1 MNTCLVMMISGLK
14 KTSAL
19 FLGFLFVLLI
29 VFAGCTEKKSNT
41 GEDFLFTT
49 LDGETK
55 HLSDY
60 YGKVIVLDCMAVN
73 CQPCMFQMFE
83 LKKIS
88 ENYSKNDVAILSI
101 DVWVSSGETAS
112 LVHDFID
119 AFKNQVNMTL
129 DWTFGLDDST
139 GTIQN
144 TYASSGVPT
153 LFIFDK
159 KGNIYY
165 SHVGYDDY
173 QTLASKLDQ
182 VLSKV

>member
-1 MNTCLVMMISGLK
+1 MMISGIK
-14 KTSAL
+14 KPPVL
-19 FLGFLFVLLI
+19 FLVFLFFFLT
-29 VFAGCTEKKSNT
+29 VFAGCTEEKNNT
-41 GEDFLFTT
+41 GEDFSFTS

-55 HLSDY
+55 HLSDF

-73 CQPCMFQMFE
+73 CQPCMRQMFE

-88 ENYSKNDVAILSI
+88 ENYSKNDVIILSI

-112 LVHDFID
+112 MLQDTID

-129 DWTFGLDDST
+129 DWTFGLDDLQ

-144 TYASSGVPT
+144 TYASAGVPT
-153 LFIFDK
+153 LYIFDK

-165 SHVGYDDY
+165 SHVGYEDY
-173 QTLASKLDQ
+173 LILASKLDM
-182 VLSKV
+182 VLSQG

>member
-1 MNTCLVMMISGLK
+1 MMISGIK
-14 KTSAL
+14 KPLVL
-19 FLGFLFVLLI
+19 FIVFLFVFLTA
-29 VFAGCTEKKSNT
+29 FAGCTEERIT
-41 GEDFLFTT
+41 TADDFAFTT

-55 HLSDY
+55 HLSDF
-60 YGKVIVLDCMAVN
+60 YGKVMVLDCMAVN

-88 ENYSKNDVAILSI
+88 ENYSKNDVIILSI

-112 LVHDFID
+112 ILQETID

-129 DWTFGLDDST
+129 DWTFGLDDLQ

-144 TYASSGVPT
+144 TYASTGVPT
-153 LFIFDK
+153 LYIFDK

-165 SHVGYDDY
+165 SHVGYEEY
-173 QTLASKLDQ
+173 SSLAAKLNQ
-182 VLSKV
+182 VLKKDK

>member
-1 MNTCLVMMISGLK
+1 MTISGMK
-14 KTSAL
+14 KLTVL
-19 FLGFLFVLLI
+19 FLVFLFIFLSI
-29 VFAGCTEKKSNT
+29 FAGCTQKNNT
-41 GEDFLFTT
+41 TSDDFAFTT

-55 HLSDY
+55 YLSDF

-88 ENYSKNDVAILSI
+88 ENYSKNDVTILSI
-101 DVWVSSGETAS
+101 DVWASSGETTS
-112 LVHDFID
+112 MLQDTLD
-119 AFKNQVNMTL
+119 AFKNQANLTL
-129 DWTFGLDDST
+129 DWMFGLDDLH

-144 TYASSGVPT
+144 TYASAGVPT
-153 LFIFDK
+153 LYIFDK

-165 SHVGYDDY
+165 SHVGYEDY
-173 QTLASKLDQ
+173 SVLASKLDE

>member
-1 MNTCLVMMISGLK
+1 MISGIK
-14 KTSAL
+14 KPSVL
-19 FLGFLFVLLI
+19 FLVFLFFFLT
-29 VFAGCTEKKSNT
+29 VFAGCTEEKSTT
-41 GEDFLFTT
+41 GEDFAFTT

-55 HLSDY
+55 HLSDF

-88 ENYSKNDVAILSI
+88 ENYSKNDVIILSI

-112 LVHDFID
+112 MLQDTID
-119 AFKNQVNMTL
+119 EFKNQVNVTL
-129 DWTFGLDDST
+129 DWTFGLDDLH

-144 TYASSGVPT
+144 TYASAGVPT
-153 LFIFDK
+153 LYIFDK

-165 SHVGYDDY
+165 SHVGYEDY
-173 QTLASKLDQ
+173 VILASKLDM
-182 VLSKV
+182 VLSKG

>member
-1 MNTCLVMMISGLK
+1 MMISRIDDPPV
-14 KTSAL
+14 L
-19 FLGFLFVLLI
+19 FLVFLFVFLI
-29 VFAGCTEKKSNT
+29 VFTGCTEEKSNT
-41 GEDFLFTT
+41 GEDFSFTT

-55 HLSDY
+55 HLIDF

-88 ENYSKNDVAILSI
+88 ENYSKNDVTILSI

-112 LVHDFID
+112 MLQDTIN
-119 AFKNQVNMTL
+119 AFKNQLNMTL
-129 DWTFGLDDST
+129 DWTFGLDDLQ

-144 TYASSGVPT
+144 TYASVGVPA
-153 LFIFDK
+153 LYIFDK

-165 SHVGYDDY
+165 SHVGYEEY
-173 QTLASKLDQ
+173 SSLAAKLDQ

>member
-1 MNTCLVMMISGLK
+1 MISGIK
-14 KTSAL
+14 KPPVL
-19 FLGFLFVLLI
+19 FLVFLFFFTI
-29 VFAGCTEKKSNT
+29 VFAGCTEEKSNT
-41 GEDFLFTT
+41 GEDFPFTA

-55 HLSDY
+55 HLSDF

-73 CQPCMFQMFE
+73 CQPCMLQMFE

-88 ENYSKNDVAILSI
+88 ENYSKNEVIILSI

-112 LVHDFID
+112 MLQDTID

-129 DWTFGLDDST
+129 DWTFGLDDLQ

-144 TYASSGVPT
+144 TYASAGVPT
-153 LFIFDK
+153 LYIFDK

-165 SHVGYDDY
+165 SHVGYEEY
-173 QTLASKLDQ
+173 SSLAAKLDE
-182 VLSKV
+182 VLAIR